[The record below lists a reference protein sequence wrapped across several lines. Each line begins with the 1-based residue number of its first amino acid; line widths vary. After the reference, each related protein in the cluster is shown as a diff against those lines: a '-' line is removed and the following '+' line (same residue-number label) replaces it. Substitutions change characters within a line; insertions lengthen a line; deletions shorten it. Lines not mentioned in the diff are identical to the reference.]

1 MSVLVLHRFPLDPFP
16 YDRWLADH
24 DGGVV
29 MIAARDCV
37 ERGGEQVPEG
47 HGGYRHLEIVDSF
60 DDDEDIT
67 RRALALAR
75 RHGVTRV
82 IAHHEAELLR
92 AALLRERL
100 GLPGPRRE
108 DVLPFRDKVLMK
120 RLAAEAGIE
129 VAAHTVPGTADDVRA
144 FARLHGLP
152 LVFKARDGFGS
163 IGLRIVRTEEEL
175 ADHLRREFPAG
186 AAPREDVLLESYV
199 PGRMCHVDG
208 LVAGGRT
215 VLSCPSQY
223 QYDLASYRTDRG
235 ARIDLTLDPDDP
247 VATRLVALTG
257 RLLRVLGAPADTAFH
272 AEIFHTPDDR
282 LVLCEIACR
291 PPGGRIRDVLK
302 AVYEVHPVEY
312 AARAE
317 AGLPLPALDGL
328 PPGALL
334 RPLRMAGQAL
344 IMKRPGEVRAVPRP
358 PSEPYVEFYGVF
370 ARPGQRLGPAE
381 ISSDFLAA
389 AVLTGDTRAVCEE
402 RLRAVG
408 RRFERE
414 IVIT

>member
-120 RLAAEAGIE
+120 RLAAEAE
-129 VAAHTVPGTADDVRA
+129 HR
-144 FARLHGLP
+144 
-152 LVFKARDGFGS
+152 
-163 IGLRIVRTEEEL
+163 
-175 ADHLRREFPAG
+175 
-186 AAPREDVLLESYV
+186 
-199 PGRMCHVDG
+199 
-208 LVAGGRT
+208 GGR
-215 VLSCPSQY
+215 
-223 QYDLASYRTDRG
+223 AHRARHRG
-235 ARIDLTLDPDDP
+235 R
-247 VATRLVALTG
+247 
-257 RLLRVLGAPADTAFH
+257 
-272 AEIFHTPDDR
+272 
-282 LVLCEIACR
+282 R
-291 PPGGRIRDVLK
+291 PR
-302 AVYEVHPVEY
+302 
-312 AARAE
+312 
-317 AGLPLPALDGL
+317 
-328 PPGALL
+328 L
-334 RPLRMAGQAL
+334 RPS
-344 IMKRPGEVRAVPRP
+344 PRP
-358 PSEPYVEFYGVF
+358 
-370 ARPGQRLGPAE
+370 APGLQGP
-381 ISSDFLAA
+381 
-389 AVLTGDTRAVCEE
+389 
-402 RLRAVG
+402 
-408 RRFERE
+408 
-414 IVIT
+414 